1 MFKKTIPIDD
11 LPNTITVLNL
21 NHEDLHEFPNLSRF
35 TNLKELYLVKNNF
48 ITIPKLPDTLKILD
62 CSWNNSITS
71 FHSIPPNLVELHC
84 QGNKLSYLPLLPSS
98 LTYLNCNSNNFDFIP
113 PLPSK
118 LEKLFCT
125 SNNLTILPVLPNTLT
140 YLDCSKNQIK
150 RLPICSS
157 KLHMFSCSYNK
168 LTEIPNSYSN
178 IKLLYCSNNDII
190 SLPFLSK
197 NLVGIVCN
205 NTWLYSTFN
214 LYDVVQYSYFMNT
227 NVARDIARIINK
239 INKFKYTYICL
250 KFKTQIMKWL
260 WKMRE
265 RRATELY
272 NPSNLIKLLN
282 EVSEE
287 EVDEALEKW

>member
-1 MFKKTIPIDD
+1 MFKKIISFDD
-11 LPNTITVLNL
+11 LSNDITVLNL
-21 NHEDLHEFPNLSRF
+21 NHNDLHEFPNLSRF
-35 TNLKELYLVKNNF
+35 TILKELYLVSNNF

-113 PLPSK
+113 PLPSN
-118 LEKLFCT
+118 LQKLFCT
-125 SNNLTILPVLPNTLT
+125 NNNLTILPILPNTLT
-140 YLDCSKNQIK
+140 YLDCSKNKIK
-150 RLPICSS
+150 LLPKCSS
-157 KLHMFSCSYNK
+157 NLHMFSCSYNK

-197 NLVGIVCN
+197 NLVGFICN
-205 NTWLYSTFN
+205 NTWLYSILN
-214 LYDVVQYSYFMNT
+214 LDDVVQYSYFMNT
-227 NVARDIARIINK
+227 NVARDIAHIINK
-239 INKFKYTYICL
+239 INKFKYTYNCL
-250 KFKTQIMKWL
+250 KCKIQFMKWL

-265 RRATELY
+265 RRAIELY
-272 NPSNLIKLLN
+272 HPSNLIKLLN
-282 EVSEE
+282 TVSEE
-287 EVDEALEKW
+287 EVDETLEKW

>member
-1 MFKKTIPIDD
+1 MFKTSISIDD
-11 LPNTITVLNL
+11 LPNTITILNMS
-21 NHEDLHEFPNLSRF
+21 NEDLDEFSDLSRF
-35 TNLKELYLVKNNF
+35 TNLKELYLKKNNF
-48 ITIPKLPDTLKILD
+48 ITIPKLPDTLEILD
-62 CSWNNSITS
+62 CSWNNLITS

-125 SNNLTILPVLPNTLT
+125 NNNLTMLPILPDTLT

-150 RLPICSS
+150 QLPMCSS
-157 KLHMFSCSYNK
+157 KLHMLSCSYNK

-190 SLPFLSK
+190 SVPFLSK
-197 NLVGIVCN
+197 NLLCIICN
-205 NTWLYSTFN
+205 NTWLYSNFD
-214 LYDVVQYSYFMNT
+214 LDDVEKYSYLMHTF
-227 NVARDIARIINK
+227 VARDIAILLNK
-239 INKFKYTYICL
+239 INKFKYTYNCL
-250 KFKTQIMKWL
+250 KCKTQFMKWL

-272 NPSNLIKLLN
+272 HPSNLIKLLN
-282 EVSEE
+282 TTSEE
-287 EVDEALEKW
+287 EVDKALEKW